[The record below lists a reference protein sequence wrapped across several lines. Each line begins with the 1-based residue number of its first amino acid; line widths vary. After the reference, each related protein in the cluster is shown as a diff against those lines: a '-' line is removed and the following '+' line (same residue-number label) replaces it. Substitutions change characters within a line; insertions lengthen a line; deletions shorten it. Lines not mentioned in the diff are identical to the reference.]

1 MKASV
6 TIIRAER
13 KGRRPGIRI
22 LGSLL
27 LLATLVGTSPAF
39 AQTDVDIEILKG
51 NSPDQVAYP
60 GDVASYTVTLI
71 NNSTSVAADGLTF
84 IDDLPED
91 RLGNPIFAT
100 PFNVASTHGTYVFGP
115 DPNMFTVSGINL
127 AAGES
132 MTLSYDVVVVTPFE
146 GDYTNVA
153 SVTFPP
159 AWVFDSNLANN
170 TASYLLTV
178 LEPIK
183 FPAQSSVQALVAC
196 RNEND
201 EFHLIAGQ
209 MNGAIL
215 RSVPD
220 GVFLGNRRWSASVT
234 GLPSDGLGGAMP
246 LVVNDL
252 YVEQNATVG
261 VADQVFAAVWGYD
274 GLYRSDDCGRSWS
287 AMDFPGMAQDS
298 DPFKIVYAITR
309 GPGGP
314 AGYILY
320 ASADRGRVFRSLDR
334 GLSWDMTMS
343 LPAGSADTP
352 WALVADPDTEG
363 TLYAGTF
370 GNGIFSSADYG
381 ETWIRPANANVG
393 NEGAMHV
400 FDLKFDPE
408 SSPGGQ
414 PETIWAATAEGVFLT
429 QDGGESW
436 AERSNGLE
444 VTGNNGVTFVSKETR
459 AITFAKPNAGD
470 PGYEYS
476 LFAAVWGA
484 GIFKKDGDRYYS
496 NWEGLLLRNL
506 DASAILVHNGQLMV
520 GTNGQGM
527 FEVAL
532 AASSTASEGQSTEI
546 PEGFNLDQNYPN
558 PFNPTTSISFDLPEA
573 SAVKLSVFDVLGR
586 EVAVLAN
593 GKMNA
598 GNHAVSFDAAG
609 FESGMYIYRLET
621 ASHTLTR
628 SMVLMK

>member
-1 MKASV
+1 MKASA
-6 TIIRAER
+6 TQFSATSA
-13 KGRRPGIRI
+13 RRIPGLRV
-22 LGSLL
+22 LGCLL
-27 LLATLVGTSPAF
+27 LLASLIGVSPAL
-39 AQTDVDIEILKG
+39 AQTDVDVEILKG
-51 NSPDQVAYP
+51 NQPDLVAYP
-60 GDVASYTVTLI
+60 GDVTTYTITVI
-71 NNSTSVAADGLTF
+71 NNSTSVPADDLEF
-84 IDDLPED
+84 KDDLPED
-91 RLGNPIFAT
+91 RLGNPIFSA
-100 PFNVASTHGTYVFGP
+100 PFNVAASLGVYSYDSGA
-115 DPNMFTVSGINL
+115 NEITVSGINL
-127 AAGES
+127 APGAT

-146 GDYTNVA
+146 GDYTNTA

-196 RNEND
+196 RNESD
-201 EFHLIAGQ
+201 QYHLIAGQ
-209 MNGAIL
+209 MNGPIL

-220 GVFLGNRRWSASVT
+220 GVFLGNRRWSKSVS
-234 GLPSDGLGGAMP
+234 GLPAEN

-252 YVEQNATVG
+252 YVEQNATTG

-287 AMDFPGMAQDS
+287 ALDFPGMSQQD

-334 GLSWDMTMS
+334 GISWDMTMS

-352 WALVADPDTEG
+352 WALVADPNVEG
-363 TLYAGTF
+363 ALYAGTF
-370 GNGIFSSADYG
+370 GNGIFRSYDYG
-381 ETWIRPANANVG
+381 EVWERPANANIPG
-393 NEGAMHV
+393 EGAMHI

-408 SSPGGQ
+408 AAAGGQ

-429 QDGGESW
+429 QDQGDSW

-444 VTGNNGVTFVSKETR
+444 ITGNNGVTFASKETR
-459 AITFAKPNAGD
+459 AITFAQPNTGD
-470 PGYEYS
+470 PRYEYS

-484 GIFKKDGDRYYS
+484 GIFQRDGDRYYT
-496 NWEGLLLRNL
+496 NWAGLLLRNL
-506 DASAILVHNGQLMV
+506 DASAILVHNGSLMV
-520 GTNGQGM
+520 GTSGQGL
-527 FEVAL
+527 FEVDL
-532 AASSTASEGQSTEI
+532 AASSTATEPVGSEV
-546 PEGFNLDQNYPN
+546 PEGFVLGQNYPN
-558 PFNPTTSISFDLPEA
+558 PFNPTTSISFELPQA
-573 SAVKLSVFDVLGR
+573 TAVKLSVFDVLGR

-593 GKMNA
+593 GKMGA
-598 GNHAVSFDAAG
+598 GSHAVTFDAAG